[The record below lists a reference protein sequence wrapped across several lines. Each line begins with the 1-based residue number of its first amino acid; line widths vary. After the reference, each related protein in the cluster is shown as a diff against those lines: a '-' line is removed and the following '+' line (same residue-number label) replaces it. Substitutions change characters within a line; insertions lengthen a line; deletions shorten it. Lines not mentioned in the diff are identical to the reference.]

1 MANNNYWIGK
11 EARAKRAAEW
21 TTKNTREHSEE
32 IRRSVANAKIYDDE
46 DGRKRVFMPG
56 APISVPVLRLLAED
70 SVTALC
76 NCKAKHPSQKV
87 AVLNF
92 ASYKNPGGMFLKG
105 SRAQEECLCHE
116 SFLYNVL
123 CEFEEEYYSQNRKT
137 LRRAMY
143 TNRAIYAPDVHFYHN
158 GGDVTC
164 DVITCA
170 APNFSA
176 GAKYANVDSA
186 TNSKALFSRIRFV
199 LDVAAVQKVD
209 TLVLGAF
216 GCGVFG
222 QNPTE
227 VAEIMRDLAGK
238 YPFAEVIFAI
248 PDPNHENYVSFAKVF
263 DNH

>member
-1 MANNNYWIGK
+1 
-11 EARAKRAAEW
+11 
-21 TTKNTREHSEE
+21 
-32 IRRSVANAKIYDDE
+32 
-46 DGRKRVFMPG
+46 MPG
-56 APISVPVLRLLAED
+56 APISAPVLRLLAED

-176 GAKYANVDSA
+176 GAKYANVDPA

>member
-1 MANNNYWIGK
+1 
-11 EARAKRAAEW
+11 
-21 TTKNTREHSEE
+21 
-32 IRRSVANAKIYDDE
+32 
-46 DGRKRVFMPG
+46 
-56 APISVPVLRLLAED
+56 
-70 SVTALC
+70 
-76 NCKAKHPSQKV
+76 
-87 AVLNF
+87 
-92 ASYKNPGGMFLKG
+92 
-105 SRAQEECLCHE
+105 
-116 SFLYNVL
+116 
-123 CEFEEEYYSQNRKT
+123 
-137 LRRAMY
+137 MY

-176 GAKYANVDSA
+176 GAKYANVDPA

>member
-1 MANNNYWIGK
+1 M
-11 EARAKRAAEW
+11 
-21 TTKNTREHSEE
+21 
-32 IRRSVANAKIYDDE
+32 
-46 DGRKRVFMPG
+46 
-56 APISVPVLRLLAED
+56 
-70 SVTALC
+70 
-76 NCKAKHPSQKV
+76 
-87 AVLNF
+87 
-92 ASYKNPGGMFLKG
+92 
-105 SRAQEECLCHE
+105 
-116 SFLYNVL
+116 
-123 CEFEEEYYSQNRKT
+123 
-137 LRRAMY
+137 
-143 TNRAIYAPDVHFYHN
+143 
-158 GGDVTC
+158 TC

-176 GAKYANVDSA
+176 GAKYANVDPA

-199 LDVAAVQKVD
+199 LDVAAAQKVD

-227 VAEIMRDLAGK
+227 VAEIMRDLAEK